1 MVRAA
6 TFCMT
11 HPIPMKSAT
20 QIRTGQ
26 VLSLAWMLLV
36 LGMAC
41 SIPAVAHAARP
52 APVSGTWKSIESL
65 VWPEGTE
72 QIHCVNQEGVLLVN
86 ATVRGRTGADT
97 TGLFVLDTG
106 AGFLAIDRDLA
117 RAFDI
122 ADSDSVVAA
131 VGLAHRPL
139 PSFRIGDLSME
150 DVDPILT
157 IDGSIIRRVTDLP
170 VLGLLGQLPLS
181 ERALW
186 IDFRAQ
192 RIALI
197 PIPERTVAGE
207 GDGAASRSTNVAA
220 NLERSH
226 GALAAVLSNN
236 ASAIPFRLVG
246 DGKAIV
252 TARVS
257 DPRPP
262 RFSSWMNLIVDTGAS
277 KTVLFEPALAFSA
290 PRANDWPS
298 VRGLSAPTLIGDADA
313 MLARIPSIE
322 VRTDAASLHAA
333 GVDAAVM
340 RSELSEM
347 LGRVAGEPIG
357 GLLGYSFLK
366 RFRVAIDYPNRVMW
380 LDPIP
385 DYIDDRPL
393 EYSHI
398 GLQLER
404 REGVVVISGVA
415 EGSPAARAHIV
426 PGDVLVRVDGELA
439 APLDVV
445 TLAHRMEGQPGSA
458 IRVTI
463 RRGSL
468 ERTLRLHRRRLL

>member
-1 MVRAA
+1 MVRAE
-6 TFCMT
+6 TFYQA
-11 HPIPMKSAT
+11 HPIPMQSAERI
-20 QIRTGQ
+20 QTGQ
-26 VLSLAWMLLV
+26 VLAFALGLLT
-36 LGMAC
+36 LGICA
-41 SIPAVAHAARP
+41 SIPSVARAAHP
-52 APVSGTWKSIESL
+52 TPVSGTWKSIESL
-65 VWPEGTE
+65 TWPDGTE
-72 QIHCVNQEGVLLVN
+72 QIHCVNQEGVLLVS

-106 AGFLAIDRDLA
+106 AGFLAIDRELA

-139 PSFRIGDLSME
+139 PSFRIGELSME

-157 IDGSIIRRVTDLP
+157 IDGTIIQRVTDLP

-181 ERALW
+181 ERAVW
-186 IDFRAQ
+186 IDFRAE

-197 PIPERTVAGE
+197 PIPERTLAGE
-207 GDGAASRSTNVAA
+207 GDGTAARSTDVAVA
-220 NLERSH
+220 VERSH
-226 GALAAVLSNN
+226 AALATVLSNN
-236 ASAIPFRLVG
+236 ASAIPFRLLG
-246 DGKAIV
+246 DGKAV
-252 TARVS
+252 VAARVS
-257 DPRPP
+257 DPKPP
-262 RFSSWMNLIVDTGAS
+262 RYSSWMNLIVDTGAS
-277 KTVLFEPALAFSA
+277 KTVMFEPGLAFSA

-298 VRGLSAPTLIGDADA
+298 VRGLSAPTLVGDADA
-313 MLARIPSIE
+313 TLARIPSIE

-340 RSELSEM
+340 RSDLSEM
-347 LGRVAGEPIG
+347 LGRVVGEPVG

-366 RFRVAIDYPNRVMW
+366 RFRVALDYPNRVLW

-385 DYIDDRPL
+385 DYVDDRPL

-398 GLQLER
+398 GLQIER
-404 REGVVVISGVA
+404 REGVVVIAGVA
-415 EGSPAARAHIV
+415 EGSPAARARIV
-426 PGDVLVRVDGELA
+426 QGDVLVAIDGELA
-439 APLDVV
+439 SPLDVV
-445 TLAHRMEGQPGSA
+445 TLAHRMEGPPGST